1 MIKPHGK
8 RLLIEVRID
17 KIESNFGIIIPDEV
31 QEKPSSEGT
40 VISAGSGCTIK
51 EGEYVLFNDY
61 VGKAVEWEDKP
72 MLLIDEDEV
81 LATIEDE

>member
-17 KIESNFGIIIPDEV
+17 KLESSSGIIIPDEV
-31 QEKPSSEGT
+31 KDKASSEGT
-40 VISAGSGCTIK
+40 VLSTGSECTIK
-51 EGEYVLFNDY
+51 KGEYVLFNDFT
-61 VGKAVEWEDKP
+61 GKAVEWEEKQ
-72 MLLIDEDEV
+72 LLIIDEDEV